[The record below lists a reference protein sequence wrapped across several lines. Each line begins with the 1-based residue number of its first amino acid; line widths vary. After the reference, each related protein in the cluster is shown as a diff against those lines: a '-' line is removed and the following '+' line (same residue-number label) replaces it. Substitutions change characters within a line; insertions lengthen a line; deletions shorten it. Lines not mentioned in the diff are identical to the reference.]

1 MSRADSRVRDTSR
14 RNFYSVAASI
24 FLKKKHESIRN
35 ISYSNLSY
43 FFSLGIS
50 LIDSWIVMKTDKRAF
65 ILRYKSP
72 NMQTMDDK
80 AELVQKLL
88 SWLFGEIQQ
97 EREWFNTPDSNL
109 VEIQDNFP
117 TYFLINFR
125 IKASLVL

>member
-1 MSRADSRVRDTSR
+1 
-14 RNFYSVAASI
+14 
-24 FLKKKHESIRN
+24 
-35 ISYSNLSY
+35 
-43 FFSLGIS
+43 
-50 LIDSWIVMKTDKRAF
+50 
-65 ILRYKSP
+65 
-72 NMQTMDDK
+72 MQTMDDK

>member
-35 ISYSNLSY
+35 ISYFNLSY
-43 FFSLGIS
+43 FFLLVHSFV
-50 LIDSWIVMKTDKRAF
+50 DSCIVMKTNKRAF

-72 NMQTMDDK
+72 NMQRMDDK

-117 TYFLINFR
+117 THFVINF
-125 IKASLVL
+125 SG